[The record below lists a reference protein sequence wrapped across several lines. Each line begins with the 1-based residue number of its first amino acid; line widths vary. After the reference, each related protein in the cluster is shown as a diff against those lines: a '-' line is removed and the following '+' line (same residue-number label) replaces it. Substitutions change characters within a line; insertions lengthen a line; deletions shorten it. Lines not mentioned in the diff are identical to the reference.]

1 MPIDDRMQFRKL
13 TTMNNLLLAF
23 VGFVAVATVPS
34 CVSPG
39 GSFEGIYH
47 LPGGKGTIR
56 VEVPLYRIPMARP
69 KLPTPPPIPSYETEP
84 YADLF
89 PIESK

>member
-1 MPIDDRMQFRKL
+1 
-13 TTMNNLLLAF
+13 MNQLILASI
-23 VGFVAVATVPS
+23 GAIAVAIIPS

-39 GSFEGIYH
+39 GSFEGIYT

-56 VEVPLYRIPMARP
+56 VEVPMYRIPLARP
-69 KLPTPPPIPSYETEP
+69 KLPDPPKIPEYQTEP
-84 YADLF
+84 TADLF

>member
-1 MPIDDRMQFRKL
+1 
-13 TTMNNLLLAF
+13 MNIILAAI
-23 VGFVAVATVPS
+23 GAIAVAVIPS

-39 GSFEGIYH
+39 GSFEGIYT

-69 KLPTPPPIPSYETEP
+69 KLPTPPPIPEYQTEP

-89 PIESK
+89 PTNEK

>member
-1 MPIDDRMQFRKL
+1 
-13 TTMNNLLLAF
+13 MNIMLAAI
-23 VGFVAVATVPS
+23 GAIAVAVIPS

-39 GSFEGIYH
+39 GSFEGIYT

-56 VEVPLYRIPMARP
+56 VEVPLYRIPIARP
-69 KLPTPPPIPSYETEP
+69 KLPQPPPIPEYQTEP

-89 PIESK
+89 PTNEK

>member
-1 MPIDDRMQFRKL
+1 
-13 TTMNNLLLAF
+13 MNPLLATI
-23 VGFVAVATVPS
+23 GAIAVAIIPS

-39 GSFEGIYH
+39 GSFEGIYT

-56 VEVPLYRIPMARP
+56 VEVPLYRIPLARP
-69 KLPTPPPIPSYETEP
+69 KLPQPPPIPSYETEP

>member
-1 MPIDDRMQFRKL
+1 
-13 TTMNNLLLAF
+13 MNPLLAAI
-23 VGFVAVATVPS
+23 GAIAVAVIPS
-34 CVSPG
+34 CVSPS
-39 GSFEGIYH
+39 GSFEGIYT
-47 LPGGKGTIR
+47 LPGGKGSIR

>member
-1 MPIDDRMQFRKL
+1 
-13 TTMNNLLLAF
+13 MNITLAAI
-23 VGFVAVATVPS
+23 GAIAVAVIPS

-39 GSFEGIYH
+39 GSFEGIYT
-47 LPGGKGTIR
+47 LPGGKGSVR
-56 VEVPLYRIPMARP
+56 VEVPLYRIPIARP
-69 KLPTPPPIPSYETEP
+69 KLPTPPPIPEYQTEP

>member
-1 MPIDDRMQFRKL
+1 
-13 TTMNNLLLAF
+13 MNNILLAAI
-23 VGFVAVATVPS
+23 GAIAVAVIPS

-39 GSFEGIYH
+39 GSFEGIYT

-56 VEVPLYRIPMARP
+56 VEVPMYRVPLARP
-69 KLPTPPPIPSYETEP
+69 KMPDPPKIPSYETEP

-89 PIESK
+89 PTNQK

>member
-1 MPIDDRMQFRKL
+1 
-13 TTMNNLLLAF
+13 MNPLLATI
-23 VGFVAVATVPS
+23 GFVAVATIPS

-39 GSFEGIYH
+39 GSFEGIYT

-56 VEVPLYRIPMARP
+56 VEVPIYRIPLARP
-69 KLPTPPPIPSYETEP
+69 KLPTPPPIPEQQTEP

>member
-1 MPIDDRMQFRKL
+1 
-13 TTMNNLLLAF
+13 MNIILAAI
-23 VGFVAVATVPS
+23 GFVAVATIPS

-39 GSFEGIYH
+39 GSFEGIYT

-56 VEVPLYRIPMARP
+56 VEVPLYRIPIARP
-69 KLPTPPPIPSYETEP
+69 KLPTPPPIPEYQTEP

-89 PIESK
+89 PTQSK